1 MPYPKPHM
9 ARTMDKTEN
18 ERLLIALEMGLLD
31 PAIRSSATQLAD
43 LIADDF
49 VEFGSSGET
58 FDKEQIIAKLLAE
71 TESTPQTR
79 TAEDFTTRWLA
90 EDTALVTFHAIRA
103 VNGTT
108 TKTLRASI
116 WKYRNTRW
124 QMIFHQGTL
133 AS

>member
-1 MPYPKPHM
+1 
-9 ARTMDKTEN
+9 MDKTEN
-18 ERLLIALEMGLLD
+18 ERLLVALEMGLLD
-31 PAIRSSATQLAD
+31 SEIRSSAAQLAD

-58 FDKEQIIAKLLAE
+58 YDKEQIIALLLAE
-71 TESTPQTR
+71 TENTPQTR
-79 TAEDFTTRWLA
+79 TAGDFTTRWLA
-90 EDTALVTFHAIRA
+90 DDTALVTFHAIRS
-103 VNGTT
+103 VNGKS